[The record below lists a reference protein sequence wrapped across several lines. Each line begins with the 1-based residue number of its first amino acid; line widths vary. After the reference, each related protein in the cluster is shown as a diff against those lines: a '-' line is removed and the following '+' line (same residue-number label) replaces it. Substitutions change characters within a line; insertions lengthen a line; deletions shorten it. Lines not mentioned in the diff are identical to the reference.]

1 MHFEAIA
8 PDAGKI
14 QLYYAA
20 SSQFQLLLLPFYF
33 FEIISRKLSQYLCVG
48 VTSFLKPAARLLI
61 FFISAY

>member
-20 SSQFQLLLLPFYF
+20 SSFTFAFLFL
-33 FEIISRKLSQYLCVG
+33 RDHLSQVVSTLA
-48 VTSFLKPAARLLI
+48 S
-61 FFISAY
+61 